1 LTSASS
7 NYKGAFSK
15 KTRRTKFLACQAFL
29 QKNTPFFKVQDIKHM
44 FYILGFLNLTT
55 LIA

>member
-15 KTRRTKFLACQAFL
+15 KTRRIKFLACQAFL